1 MTTLFWRQ
9 ALKKVTGGGSKRLRR
24 VGFTVALLLLVF
36 WLVPGC
42 PAVPGDPE
50 LKKDIKALK
59 AEMAAMKEKLGQMEA
74 NQKEVL
80 ELVKKLQQ
88 PQVAAPG
95 APQPPTTTAVPGV
108 PAPAPATAQPAPE
121 APAPLTVTEL
131 FKNKDQLLGTRVV
144 VRGVPGPVLMHKK
157 TLFLS
162 GPGGMVEVIYGNLQ
176 DKKQVE
182 RLTSQTI
189 DAPLTVSGFLSA
201 APGQTK
207 NAVRLLI
214 MADTVEF

>member
-1 MTTLFWRQ
+1 MTTQFWRQ
-9 ALKKVTGGGSKRLRR
+9 ACIKVTGGASEGLSR
-24 VGFTVALLLLVF
+24 VGFTVAMLLVVL

-42 PAVPGDPE
+42 PAVSGDPE

-59 AEMAAMKEKLGQMEA
+59 AEVAAVKEKLGQMEA
-74 NQKEVL
+74 NQKVVL
-80 ELVKKLQQ
+80 ELVKNLQQ
-88 PQVAAPG
+88 PKVLAPG
-95 APQPPTTTAVPGV
+95 TPTMPGVPGA
-108 PAPAPATAQPAPE
+108 PAPAPSMGQPGAG
-121 APAPLTVTEL
+121 APAPLTVAEL
-131 FKNKDQLLGTRVV
+131 FKNKDQLIGTRVT

-162 GPGGMVEVIYGNLQ
+162 GPVGMVEVIYGNIQ
-176 DKKQVE
+176 DRKQVE

-189 DAPLTVSGFLSA
+189 DAPLTVRGLLSA

-207 NAVRLLI
+207 EASRLLI

>member
-1 MTTLFWRQ
+1 MATLIFRQ
-9 ALKKVTGGGSKRLRR
+9 LLKNVIGGASERLRR
-24 VGFTVALLLLVF
+24 VGFTVALLVMVF

-59 AEMAAMKEKLGQMEA
+59 AEVAAVKEKLGQVEA

-88 PQVAAPG
+88 PKVAAPVTP
-95 APQPPTTTAVPGV
+95 ATPAVPGL
-108 PAPAPATAQPAPE
+108 PALAPAPAQPGAE
-121 APAPLTVTEL
+121 APAPLTVAEL
-131 FKNKDQLLGTRVV
+131 FKNRDKLLGTRVT
-144 VRGVPGPVLMHKK
+144 VRGLPGPVLMHKK

-162 GPGGMVEVIYGNLQ
+162 GPGGMVEVIYGNIQ

-189 DAPLTVSGFLSA
+189 DAPLTVSGLLSA

-207 NAVRLLI
+207 DAVRLLI